1 MDVVLVGTLHY
12 VKSAILQKGGQSLI
26 ADYLMEAQWFIS
38 VVLHSYLHAYTGA
51 SFDVLI
57 GCELDAADHVSDLE
71 IGHANSCLRADEVL

>member
-26 ADYLMEAQWFIS
+26 ADNFMKTQWFIS
-38 VVLHSYLHAYTGA
+38 VVLHSDLHAYIGT

-57 GCELDAADHVSDLE
+57 GCELDTADHVSDLE
-71 IGHANSCLRADEVL
+71 IGHANSCLRADQVL